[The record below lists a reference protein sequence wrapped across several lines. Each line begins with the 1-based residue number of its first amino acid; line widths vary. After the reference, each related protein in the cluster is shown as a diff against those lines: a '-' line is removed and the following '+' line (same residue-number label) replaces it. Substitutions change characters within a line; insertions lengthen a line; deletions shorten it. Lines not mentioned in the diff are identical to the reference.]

1 MFDMDVLEAKLKEYK
16 PILEQQYYV
25 KKIGVFGSYVRNEQ
39 RDDSDI
45 DIIVEFS
52 RPVGFKFID
61 LKIFLEEILNREV
74 DLVTPNALK
83 PQIKEKILREV
94 SYQWPREIML
104 CI

>member
-94 SYQWPREIML
+94 SYQ
-104 CI
+104 